1 MLRKL
6 THYLRPARRRLD
18 LTQADVAALMGDK
31 TAAKISR
38 YERGERL
45 PPLQTALA
53 YEAITRKP
61 VSDLFGG
68 LFDQIRRT
76 VARRAAKRMQVE
88 VRGSHSALAHRKES
102 LESIASQ

>member
-1 MLRKL
+1 MFRKL
-6 THYLRPARRRLD
+6 TQYLRPARRRLD

-45 PPLQTALA
+45 PPLRTALA

-68 LFDQIRRT
+68 LFDRIRQR
-76 VARRAAKRMQVE
+76 VARRAARRAEVE
-88 VRGSHSALAHRKES
+88 VRGSQSSLARRKES
-102 LESIASQ
+102 LESISSE

>member
-6 THYLRPARRRLD
+6 THYLRSARRKLD
-18 LTQADVAALMGDK
+18 LTQEDVAALMGDK

-45 PPLQTALA
+45 PPLQTALE

-68 LFDQIRRT
+68 LFDRIRQT
-76 VARRAAKRMQVE
+76 VARRAAKRAQVE
-88 VRGSHSALAHRKES
+88 VRGSQSSLAHRKES